1 MPNQIILDNWTLQE
15 VKDLYLSGLSNENAS
30 KILIDRKNDSHSY
43 QDLSNG
49 FIQVEAL
56 FNFLQNLILRD
67 TIIVDEQFTS
77 AWDQNQ
83 SLKKLEQAKILK
95 SHDFKKPKI
104 FEVRKAI
111 VDQACVTSSITEVQ
125 QKNEK
130 QYQENGTTHDPL
142 MSQIIWGGAGMF
154 ARSQVY
160 ETFYMPHPLRRY
172 AFQQTP
178 ILARDAVDQTLSL
191 IQSSRTRLF
200 HYQNNLNTGQ
210 HATFSLPA
218 LMVKIIQESNNFN
231 DLLEVSL
238 QLREEYEDLR
248 SWLKQ
253 FQIAIESDDP
263 KKISKYSKTLKSVQK
278 NIESKYSPNKY
289 GDLSLELDLF
299 TLSLSVGFPISINGM
314 RNKFGIR
321 STLNNLILTKAGTKS
336 LGKFFQLFGE
346 NNSSLS
352 QKINTE
358 LFMNHEIAV

>member
-43 QDLSNG
+43 QDLSKG

-83 SLKKLEQAKILK
+83 NLKKLKQEKILK
-95 SHDFKKPKI
+95 GHDFKKNKI

-130 QYQENGTTHDPL
+130 QFLEDGTTHDPL

-154 ARSQVY
+154 ARSHVY
-160 ETFYMPHPLRRY
+160 ETFYIPHPLRKY

-178 ILARDAVDQTLSL
+178 ILARDAVDQTLNL
-191 IQSSRTRLF
+191 IQTSRTRLF
-200 HYQNNLNTGQ
+200 QYQNNFNTGQ

-218 LMVKIIQESNNFN
+218 LMIKIIQESNDVDN
-231 DLLEVSL
+231 LLEVSL
-238 QLREEYEDLR
+238 QLREEYGDLR

-263 KKISKYSKTLKSVQK
+263 RKISKYSKTLKSVQK
-278 NIESKYSPNKY
+278 HIESKYSPNKY
-289 GDLSLELDLF
+289 GELSLELDLF
-299 TLSLSVGFPISINGM
+299 TLSPSASIPVNLNKIK
-314 RNKFGIR
+314 NKFGIR
-321 STLNNLILTKAGTKS
+321 STLNNLILTKAGTKY

-358 LFMNHEIAV
+358 LLRNYS